1 MTRRRSRRSIKLNES
16 QVREIRR
23 IAAAPW
29 PEGMARLTY
38 DEIGAQYGVSKVMI
52 HKIVRRKSW
61 THLDEGV

>member
-1 MTRRRSRRSIKLNES
+1 MTPPRRNRPIKLNES

-23 IAAAPW
+23 IAAAPV
-29 PEGMARLTY
+29 PEGEAKLTY
-38 DEIGAQYGVSKVMI
+38 QAMADYYGVSKVMI